1 MTFHYLLLANQ
12 SIYQRQLMDSLKSTE
27 LTPGQPK
34 VLDYLR
40 DHDGATQKEIAAACF
55 LEAATITSVLNGM
68 EAKGM
73 IERRRLNGNRRS
85 FHIFMTP
92 KGRQLQKQIEQVF
105 LRLEEK
111 TFQGIPQE
119 QQAAFMDIF
128 TKLYDTMKFAE

>member
-92 KGRQLQKQIEQVF
+92 KGQQLQKQIEQVF

-119 QQAAFMDIF
+119 QQTVFMDLF
-128 TKLYDTMKFAE
+128 TRLYETLKFAE